1 MSDARASRESF
12 LAAHVEPVYDRLTE
26 RGSTFRRIDDL
37 VYAAANLVPGLVPTQ
52 KEVRAEAAHR
62 QGDKDGVEIDQG
74 LFLAHALSRPRI
86 GAHLCHAMLLP
97 RPEIGA
103 LAAEFAAR
111 GSLDLGA
118 ARLTRRG
125 KAVHLDMINPRF
137 LNAEDD
143 TTLAETELAVDVATL
158 DRTTEIAVM
167 RGVAVDNEK
176 YRGKRIFGAGIN
188 LTHLYLGKIPYL
200 WFLIRD
206 LGYVH
211 KILRGVASPESVPDD
226 VNGRGVEKLWI
237 AAVDTFAI
245 GGHCQA
251 LLCMDYVLAAS
262 DAFLT
267 LPARKEGI
275 IPGFAN
281 LRLPRF
287 VGDRIA
293 RQAILYERRLK
304 CDSAEGRLICDE
316 IAPAARDGRGSRPHR
331 RGPHQRRRRQRH
343 RQSSRLPG
351 WPGAA
356 RSIPTLRLGL
366 RARAGLLSLQPGADR
381 QSRAQLGRE
390 EQKDLRRAERRS
402 AVALDDPRRGLRDD
416 PTNDALLGG
425 DMSSLTAPGAIRA
438 RLSAVR
444 RSCAAPALVLALV
457 LGIAAPAFAEDK
469 EVDLRLSLWVPPA
482 HPLTGA
488 AKAWGG
494 GYREGLERHDQD
506 HGLSAEQLGK
516 AFDHYDMARDDIA
529 DITYVNPGY
538 QPGRFPIIAIGQ
550 MPFMFGDARKGT
562 AALNSWYRKYAAT
575 EMKDTHFC
583 FAFIHD
589 PGALHSRKKIVLPQD
604 LTRRESAP
612 GAGR

>member
-1 MSDARASRESF
+1 M
-12 LAAHVEPVYDRLTE
+12 
-26 RGSTFRRIDDL
+26 
-37 VYAAANLVPGLVPTQ
+37 
-52 KEVRAEAAHR
+52 
-62 QGDKDGVEIDQG
+62 
-74 LFLAHALSRPRI
+74 LSRPRI
-86 GAHLCHAMLLP
+86 GEHLCHAMLLP
-97 RPEIGA
+97 RPEIAA

-118 ARLTRRG
+118 ARLTRSG

-158 DRTTEIAVM
+158 DPTTEIAVM

-211 KILRGVASPESVPDD
+211 KLLRGVATPESVPDD

-293 RQAILYERRLK
+293 RQAILYERKLE
-304 CDSAEGRLICDE
+304 CDSPEGRLICDE
-316 IAPAARDGRGSRPHR
+316 IAPAGRDGRGGRPR
-331 RGPHQRRRRQRH
+331 RRRAYQRRRGQRH
-343 RQSSRLPG
+343 RQSPRLQG
-351 WPGAA
+351 RPGAA
-356 RSIPTLRLGL
+356 RSLSALCLRL
-366 RARAGLLSLQPGADR
+366 RARAGLLPLQPGADR

-390 EQKDLRRAERRS
+390 EQKDLKPAQWRS
-402 AVALDDPRRGLRDD
+402 PARVLDDPRRRLRDD
-416 PTNDALLGG
+416 PTTIRRDLGRRHVEI
-425 DMSSLTAPGAIRA
+425 DRARRDPA

-444 RSCAAPALVLALV
+444 RFCAV
-457 LGIAAPAFAEDK
+457 LGAPLASTRVRNRALPRS
-469 EVDLRLSLWVPPA
+469 LRTKRS
-482 HPLTGA
+482 TSG
-488 AKAWGG
+488 
-494 GYREGLERHDQD
+494 
-506 HGLSAEQLGK
+506 
-516 AFDHYDMARDDIA
+516 
-529 DITYVNPGY
+529 
-538 QPGRFPIIAIGQ
+538 
-550 MPFMFGDARKGT
+550 
-562 AALNSWYRKYAAT
+562 
-575 EMKDTHFC
+575 
-583 FAFIHD
+583 
-589 PGALHSRKKIVLPQD
+589 SRSGSPRR
-604 LTRRESAP
+604 TR
-612 GAGR
+612 